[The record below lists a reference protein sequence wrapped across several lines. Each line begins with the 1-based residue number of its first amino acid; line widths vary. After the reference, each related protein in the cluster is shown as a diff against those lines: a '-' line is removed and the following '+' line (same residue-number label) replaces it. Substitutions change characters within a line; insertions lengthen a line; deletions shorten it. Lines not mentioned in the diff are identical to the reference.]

1 MTLCTACYVMSGSP
15 GHGDSTCPSATTA
28 IRVRMPAP
36 EMAGVR
42 AEERL
47 LLCARAAGQCRAG

>member
-1 MTLCTACYVMSGSP
+1 MTVCTACYVMSGSP

-36 EMAGVR
+36 EMAGS
-42 AEERL
+42 
-47 LLCARAAGQCRAG
+47 AR